1 MTVKTLKKT
10 VKSSDTGLRSGEQ
23 AVGIY
28 TKFL

>member
-1 MTVKTLKKT
+1 MTDTLKKT

-23 AVGIY
+23 TVGIY